1 MLKVKNIET
10 WYDLIRALHGIS
22 FEISQGDVV
31 ALLGSNGAGK
41 TTTLKTIMRL
51 FYDLKEEQPEKGT
64 IEFLGERIDRKD
76 TADIVRMGISYVPE
90 GREVFPELTVLE
102 NIMMGAYTRR
112 DRKNIK
118 DDLENVFNH
127 FPILKARSNQ
137 QAGLMS
143 GGEQQM
149 LAIGRALMSRPRLL
163 MLDEPSLGLSPLLT
177 QEIFNIIKNINEKDK
192 VTIFLVEQNVNMA
205 LKYSNFAYLL
215 ENGRIV
221 RADKPEVLREDED
234 IKEFYLGIVT
244 EQSVKG
250 YKRYRRKIRFR

>member
-1 MLKVKNIET
+1 M
-10 WYDLIRALHGIS
+10 
-22 FEISQGDVV
+22 
-31 ALLGSNGAGK
+31 
-41 TTTLKTIMRL
+41 
-51 FYDLKEEQPEKGT
+51 
-64 IEFLGERIDRKD
+64 
-76 TADIVRMGISYVPE
+76 
-90 GREVFPELTVLE
+90 
-102 NIMMGAYTRR
+102 
-112 DRKNIK
+112 
-118 DDLENVFNH
+118 
-127 FPILKARSNQ
+127 
-137 QAGLMS
+137 
-143 GGEQQM
+143 M

>member
-177 QEIFNIIKNINEKDK
+177 QEIFNIIKNINEKDA

-221 RADKPEVLREDED
+221 RADKPEILREDED
-234 IKEFYLGIVT
+234 IKEFYLGIAT

-250 YKRYRRKIRFR
+250 YKRYRRKVRFR

>member
-1 MLKVKNIET
+1 MLKVRNIET

-22 FEISQGDVV
+22 FEIKQGDIV

-64 IEFLGERIDRKD
+64 IEFIGERIDRKD
-76 TADIVRMGISYVPE
+76 TAHIVRMGISYVPE

-102 NIMMGAYTRR
+102 NIMMGAYTRK

-118 DDLENVFNH
+118 LDLENVFNH
-127 FPILKARSNQ
+127 FPILKTRSNQ

-177 QEIFNIIKNINEKDK
+177 QEIFNIIKNINEKDG

-205 LKYSNFAYLL
+205 LKYSKFAYLL

-234 IKEFYLGIVT
+234 IKEFYLGIAT

-250 YKRYRRKIRFR
+250 YKRYRRKVRFR